1 MPLHYRKKNVNAYME
16 DKGSS
21 IESNQFVLSL
31 LILTDYTPRSK
42 EVICEAD
49 LVVGRSLDRSLP
61 PLGLSNKVGACLSA
75 SSFPRYLQI
84 KENSS
89 KITGVFNNIVETKI
103 KLLGFIREPV
113 LTRSLI
119 A

>member
-1 MPLHYRKKNVNAYME
+1 MPPHYRKKNVNAYME

-61 PLGLSNKVGACLSA
+61 PLVVEKEYRPTSGDLVFLISQSVANLYLDVGFEIDSGTQFQLVL
-75 SSFPRYLQI
+75 FI
-84 KENSS
+84 KS
-89 KITGVFNNIVETKI
+89 
-103 KLLGFIREPV
+103 
-113 LTRSLI
+113 
-119 A
+119 